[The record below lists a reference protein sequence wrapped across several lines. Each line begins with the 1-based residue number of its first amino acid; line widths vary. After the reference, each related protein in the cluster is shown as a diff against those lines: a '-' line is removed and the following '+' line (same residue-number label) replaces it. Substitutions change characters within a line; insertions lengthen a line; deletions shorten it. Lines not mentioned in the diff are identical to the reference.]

1 MPRHV
6 TVYHTEGE
14 SGCLLLPWVSR
25 STLKRAAEGGTPE
38 ARPLASAVS
47 ALLAAMGD
55 RDLLHAC
62 SWDMS
67 RCSFMRTPACN
78 SLCNASSVR
87 SAESAKSVLACTLR
101 SNLHDAESGLYP
113 ALNILISILSHLS
126 LRPLSAHAFIRREYT
141 YQARQVVVCSM
152 TQVWR
157 MVLGKITADISFN
170 RASFYLKMNQSLVH
184 TLLTW

>member
-1 MPRHV
+1 MKSEKWSEEKWSDICHLDQPNSINNFSLFLITQAFHVLPGHV

-47 ALLAAMGD
+47 ALLAAIGD
-55 RDLLHAC
+55 RDLLQAC

-101 SNLHDAESGLYP
+101 SNLHDVESGLYP
-113 ALNILISILSHLS
+113 ALNILINMLSHLS
-126 LRPLSAHAFIRREYT
+126 LRPLSAQAFMRRE
-141 YQARQVVVCSM
+141 
-152 TQVWR
+152 
-157 MVLGKITADISFN
+157 
-170 RASFYLKMNQSLVH
+170 
-184 TLLTW
+184 